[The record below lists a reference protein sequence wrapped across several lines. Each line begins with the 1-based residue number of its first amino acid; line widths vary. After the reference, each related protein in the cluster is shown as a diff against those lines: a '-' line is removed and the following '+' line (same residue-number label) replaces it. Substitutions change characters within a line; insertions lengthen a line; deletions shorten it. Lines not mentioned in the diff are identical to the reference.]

1 MNTYL
6 NYTVFILTTIFY
18 YMIKNSDDTSKTN
31 SDGQQEVESSNY
43 MMLFIY
49 FLIVVISQFFIN
61 ASILTET
68 CGNSFASNLKDA
80 AISTFMPWTLIFGVV
95 ILVLLSFPNIKSAF
109 SDFYGYYYVSGP
121 SNNILSEL
129 LDKNTKDPNKFNLI
143 QQLYANT
150 SILIN
155 QMVPSNFDAYWTQLI
170 NLFNPVLDENVK
182 QTKKAELRKLV
193 DTRDNIGEGMWYIY
207 TGILICSLVQLKLS
221 SVSCN
226 RATIE
231 TKI

>member
-6 NYTVFILTTIFY
+6 NYIVFILTTIFY
-18 YMIKNSDDTSKTN
+18 YMIKNSDDTSKTDLN
-31 SDGQQEVESSNY
+31 GQPQVESSNY

-121 SNNILSEL
+121 SNNILSNL
-129 LDKNTKDPNKFNLI
+129 LDNNTTDPNKFNLI
-143 QQLYANT
+143 QQLYSNT

-155 QMVPSNFDAYWTQLI
+155 QMVPSNFDAYWTQLK
-170 NLFNPVLDENVK
+170 NLFKNPMDDS
-182 QTKKAELRKLV
+182 KKTELRKLV

-221 SVSCN
+221 NVSCN
-226 RATIE
+226 RAIIE
-231 TKI
+231 RPIQ